1 MMYQSTRDPSNK
13 KYTSAEVIKM
23 GLAPDGGLFLPETI
37 PTLSEADIEAL
48 RHESYPVR
56 AARILHMFLTD
67 YTQEELMTDCHAAYR
82 EASFPG
88 GAAPLVHVCNNLYA
102 LELWH
107 GPTAAFKDM
116 ALQIMPRLL
125 SRALVKT
132 GETRHALILVA
143 TSGDT
148 GKAALEGY
156 RNVDRVKIM
165 VFYPVDG
172 VSRVQKLQMATQT
185 GDNLRV
191 VAIKGNF
198 DDAQTGVKNIFAD
211 REMAERL
218 NEHGYILSSANSINW
233 GRLVP
238 QIVYYISAY
247 CDLLNKGVIR
257 NGEEINVCVPT
268 GNFGNILAAYYA
280 KNMGLPI
287 NKLICASN
295 ENKVLYDF
303 FQTGR
308 NIRLS
313 FDFPDDAMAEQVEDQ
328 LLLGNELMIA
338 PIYKQNAQGRYVYL
352 PEEMMLVRMH
362 SSKDYTT
369 EILPKGH
376 HYVSVRLDELVFF
389 IRNQKA
395 IPFAESAEKT
405 AKTDYNT
412 IQLLGYEG
420 SSYELYADN
429 GTSPNPE
436 DSLTIKTL
444 S

>member
-1 MMYQSTRDPSNK
+1 MMYQSTRDPSHK

-172 VSRVQKLQMATQT
+172 RQPARGSHQGKL
-185 GDNLRV
+185 
-191 VAIKGNF
+191 
-198 DDAQTGVKNIFAD
+198 
-211 REMAERL
+211 
-218 NEHGYILSSANSINW
+218 
-233 GRLVP
+233 
-238 QIVYYISAY
+238 
-247 CDLLNKGVIR
+247 
-257 NGEEINVCVPT
+257 
-268 GNFGNILAAYYA
+268 
-280 KNMGLPI
+280 
-287 NKLICASN
+287 
-295 ENKVLYDF
+295 
-303 FQTGR
+303 
-308 NIRLS
+308 
-313 FDFPDDAMAEQVEDQ
+313 
-328 LLLGNELMIA
+328 
-338 PIYKQNAQGRYVYL
+338 
-352 PEEMMLVRMH
+352 
-362 SSKDYTT
+362 
-369 EILPKGH
+369 
-376 HYVSVRLDELVFF
+376 
-389 IRNQKA
+389 
-395 IPFAESAEKT
+395 
-405 AKTDYNT
+405 
-412 IQLLGYEG
+412 
-420 SSYELYADN
+420 
-429 GTSPNPE
+429 
-436 DSLTIKTL
+436 
-444 S
+444 